1 MISYYPLAKG
11 NKWEYK
17 MKNGNTYTNEVLE
30 VNGNLVTMK
39 NSTLPDP
46 NQVKIENG
54 IMYNELVEKGNFQPW
69 LKDELSIGDSWDATF
84 TANGLNSI
92 MTLTVRE
99 TGISLD
105 VEGKTYPDVTLVEA
119 ESKID
124 MNGNLISLNYFTKY
138 YYAKG
143 VGLVL
148 TASSDGEAHS
158 LTTYTI
164 Q

>member
-1 MISYYPLAKG
+1 
-11 NKWEYK
+11 

-46 NQVKIENG
+46 NLVKIENG